1 MKRAIISSAICS
13 IIFYA
18 LGIGS
23 YFLYQN
29 RQNNQLKENII
40 VKTIQGN
47 PGIIEHEK
55 IKNYPKHIEIV
66 TKSKGK
72 GKIKTTIKKVDFCP
86 KIYKNS
92 LSFVLYGGL
101 SDHNPNISYGL
112 QYQRTI
118 FSRFHLLTGI
128 KVDTD
133 AYRVN
138 GFQLFAGAGVNF

>member
-1 MKRAIISSAICS
+1 MKRTIISSAIFF
-13 IIFYA
+13 II
-18 LGIGS
+18 GIVITLIGC
-23 YFLYQN
+23 YFYQN

-40 VKTIQGN
+40 VKTIQGE

-72 GKIKTTIKKVDFCP
+72 GKIKTTINKVDFCP
-86 KIYKNS
+86 KIRKNT

-133 AYRVN
+133 VYRVN
-138 GFQLFAGAGVNF
+138 GFQLFAGVGVNF